1 MANRSLPYRLC
12 LAVTLGAA
20 LMSSSLSAQT
30 DEQNQAK
37 KVCIGYQ
44 NELVALETPA
54 LRDRLKQDPQQ
65 VASGLQQDEIAKL
78 KRLIELDELLMFR
91 CRIGLKPLG
100 VAANNAGNSALRQ
113 AVALPDLP
121 VRRPKIARQTTS
133 RSVNV
138 PLPTRRSDAK

>member
-1 MANRSLPYRLC
+1 MANRSLPVHFC
-12 LAVTLGAA
+12 LAVTLSAA
-20 LMSSSLSAQT
+20 LMSSPLLAQT
-30 DEQNQAK
+30 DEQKQAK
-37 KVCIGYQ
+37 KLCIGYQ

-100 VAANNAGNSALRQ
+100 VAANNVGNSPLRQ

-121 VRRPKIARQTTS
+121 VRRPKVTRRSTT